1 MLVSPPHPPFDLGS
15 AWSTWRALAARL
27 GPVADW
33 ARHALAGIAKEAGV
47 PVVVVAAIALVLSL
61 RIARRA
67 VRIVVEITVAAVILA
82 VASQHGW
89 VRF

>member
-1 MLVSPPHPPFDLGS
+1 MHLASPSPPS
-15 AWSTWRALAARL
+15 WEALQSFHALTGRL

-33 ARHALAGIAKEAGV
+33 ARHALATIARQAGI

-67 VRIVVEITVAAVILA
+67 VRIVIEITVAAVILA
-82 VASQHGW
+82 VATQHGW
-89 VRF
+89 VHF

>member
-1 MLVSPPHPPFDLGS
+1 MLVPPPHAPFDLGS
-15 AWSTWRALAARL
+15 AWSTWRALGARL
-27 GPVADW
+27 GPVAEW
-33 ARHALAGIAKEAGV
+33 ARHALTGIAKEAGV
-47 PVVVVAAIALVLSL
+47 PVVVIAAIALVLSL